1 MSDLSITHHDRADLS
16 KPGRGDLT
24 IKIIGVGGAGNNAV
38 SRLHAS
44 NSAGGDLVII
54 NTDAQALAASPVP
67 SQCLIGR
74 QLTRGLSTGGD
85 MDIGRQAAEADAEK
99 MRGLL
104 RGVDLLFIVAG
115 LGGGTGS
122 GASPVLARLA
132 EQEGALVI
140 AFVTMPFNLEGT
152 RRREQADAALVAL
165 RAHCAAVIPLPNDM
179 LLQEAEEDAS
189 VLDAFRRADDWMRR
203 GIHAIT
209 TLLLQNG
216 MINLDFSSLRKTL
229 ALRGGKTLFGLG
241 SASGPDYVR
250 QALHNLQQC
259 PLLHTPEISRR
270 ADSLLVNIIGGA
282 DLSMA
287 KVNEILAWVADA
299 FGSRENTVLGAI
311 IDDSVQQSVE
321 LCIIGATGVAV
332 PRTNRATVPAAPVSS
347 SPYNA
352 HALSEQN
359 QVTPEAVTPDR
370 PVHVS
375 KLKKTSRRSAAD
387 QDEFDFV
394 RIEEQRGF
402 FDRTDR
408 NWFDGEDLDVP
419 TFLRKGIRIVR

>member
-1 MSDLSITHHDRADLS
+1 MSDFFTTPYERADLP
-16 KPGRGDLT
+16 KPERENLT

-38 SRLHAS
+38 SRLHES
-44 NSAGGDLVII
+44 KSAGGELVII

-74 QLTRGLSTGGD
+74 QLTRGLSAGGD
-85 MDIGRQAAEADAEK
+85 MEIGRQAAEADAET
-99 MRGLL
+99 MRELL

-122 GASPVLARLA
+122 GVSPVLARLA
-132 EQEGALVI
+132 EEEGALVI
-140 AFVTMPFNLEGT
+140 AFVTMPFNLEGA

-165 RAHCAAVIPLPNDM
+165 RSHCAAVIPLPNDM
-179 LLQEAEEDAS
+179 LLQEAEEDAT

-209 TLLLQNG
+209 TLLLKTG

-241 SASGPDYVR
+241 SATGPDYVR

-287 KVNEILAWVADA
+287 KVNEILGWVADA

-311 IDDSVQQSVE
+311 IDDSIQQSVE

-332 PRTNRATVPAAPVSS
+332 PRSNRAPVPATPVASSPENPHEASGQGQVPKAPVS
-347 SPYNA
+347 
-352 HALSEQN
+352 
-359 QVTPEAVTPDR
+359 PER

-375 KLKKTSRRSAAD
+375 KLKKPSRRTAAD